1 MRYIAKWNETFES
14 ADTRKRQRLG
24 WLSIPTGNDSAGYI
38 ELMSHGERG
47 VRAFGVFLA
56 ICQWSATQRQET
68 RGQLARSDGR
78 PVNDRQIAAIIR
90 ISTDIVTDAIELL
103 SSREIAW
110 ICEKT
115 EQNPQSASDL
125 PVVCQQSASDLPGL
139 CKEKE
144 KEKEKYRDRE
154 KDSKDSIVSGETGER
169 EVVVHRT
176 AFAPPSIQEV
186 IDFVLEKHLCVDAV
200 EFCSFYES
208 KFWMVGKNKMKDWRA
223 AAVGWDS
230 RKRKDVQS
238 DQQKY
243 LSPNE
248 RREQTTANA
257 IELLSR
263 QVAAARASGA
273 VPASDIVCIPVRGT
287 TDSFG

>member
-90 ISTDIVTDAIELL
+90 IPTDIVTDAIELL
-103 SSREIAW
+103 SSPEIAW

-115 EQNPQSASDL
+115 EQNQQSASCM
-125 PVVCQQSASDLPGL
+125 PVICHQSASDLPGL

-144 KEKEKYRDRE
+144 KEKEKYKDRE
-154 KDSKDSIVSGETGER
+154 KEKDSIVSGETGES

-200 EFCSFYES
+200 EFCSFYGS
-208 KFWMVGKNKMKDWRA
+208 KNWMVGKTKMKDWRA

-238 DQQKY
+238 DRQKY

-263 QVAAARASGA
+263 QVAAARATGSIPSID
-273 VPASDIVCIPVRGT
+273 VVCIPVRGT
-287 TDSFG
+287 ADSVG